1 MLELPKMIQ
10 SVADCF
16 AAGSG
21 RAPVEAIAPAAA
33 PVLRLY
39 AWCCEPEGFTSN
51 RVNGQGMGRPRR
63 SNGCMKGGDQE

>member
-33 PVLRLY
+33 PVLRNL
-39 AWCCEPEGFTSN
+39 
-51 RVNGQGMGRPRR
+51 RLVQ
-63 SNGCMKGGDQE
+63 